1 MIAMKEDS
9 KYRVIDPGWEDRMR
23 CLRESVAFP
32 DGTELSAGR
41 EAPPCRGGS
50 YVGFCA
56 RGLDTFKGLTDRREA
71 GGQQGRPHSTGKMA
85 GVTRGI

>member
-9 KYRVIDPGWEDRMR
+9 KYCVIDPGREDRMR
-23 CLRESVAFP
+23 CLRESVTFP

-50 YVGFCA
+50 YMGFCA
-56 RGLDTFKGLTDRREA
+56 RDLNTFKGFTDRRGDRWPAEEA
-71 GGQQGRPHSTGKMA
+71 A
-85 GVTRGI
+85 

>member
-9 KYRVIDPGWEDRMR
+9 KYRVIDPGREDRMR
-23 CLRESVAFP
+23 CLRERVAFL

-50 YVGFCA
+50 YMEFCA
-56 RGLDTFKGLTDRREA
+56 RSLNTFKGLTDRRGGRWPAGEA
-71 GGQQGRPHSTGKMA
+71 A
-85 GVTRGI
+85 